1 MKMKVHFKAL
11 DNTKKE
17 LETIEDFY
25 RAKYNNDEI
34 EDLSINDSHSK
45 QNFRVI
51 TWRKNLIDYIVSIDY
66 EKKLV
71 LKGTQPNLEWE
82 PFEKDELKLFDLLD
96 YDINPIHK
104 KEIKQDVTDWITE
117 DVRRAEDEDNV
128 FGSEIDYAMNEI
140 KKFYLELLQKNKIS
154 NLRYDLFEDEPMPY
168 LQLRFTTKQ
177 PDDNKKIN
185 NYLVGIDF
193 GNKEISQLRDAI
205 YMPFTIEELKF
216 FDLLG
221 FDLEYTHS
229 YQTRQDITD
238 WIGKI

>member
-1 MKMKVHFKAL
+1 MKIHFKAQ

-17 LETIEDFY
+17 LEMIEDFY

-34 EDLSINDSHSK
+34 EDLSINDPSYK
-45 QNFRVI
+45 INTFIVK
-51 TWRKNLIDYIVSIDY
+51 WRKGLIDYVVSLDY

-71 LKGTQPNLEWE
+71 AKAAQPNLEWAL
-82 PFEKDELKLFDLLD
+82 FEKDELKLFDLLD
-96 YDINPIHK
+96 YDINSIHK
-104 KEIKQDVTDWITE
+104 KEMKQDITDWITE

-128 FGSEIDYAMNEI
+128 FGPEIDYNMNKI
-140 KKFYLELLQKNKIS
+140 KAFYLELEQNNIIY
-154 NLRYDLFEDEPMPY
+154 NLDFELFEDEEVPY
-168 LQLRFTTKQ
+168 LQLRFITKQ
-177 PDDNKKIN
+177 LNDNKKIN